1 MTFPQRVGIGDVSC
15 PAGTTCTGMLG
26 LNNMTL
32 AVGGKIGARG
42 GVYVVNYGGQWPDY
56 VFSPSY
62 HLRPLAEVAQFIEAN
77 HRLPDVPSA
86 AQVQTEGIE
95 LTAMNA
101 VLLQKVEELTLHL
114 IELAKA
120 NQTLAARVAQ
130 LEVAK

>member
-1 MTFPQRVGIGDVSC
+1 MLSGFGSQ
-15 PAGTTCTGMLG
+15 AQTTLT
-26 LNNMTL
+26 
-32 AVGGKIGARG
+32 VGGKIGARG

-62 HLRPLAEVAQFIEAN
+62 RLRPLAEVAQFIAAN
-77 HRLPDVPSA
+77 HHLPDVPSA
-86 AQVQTEGIE
+86 AQVQTEGLE

-120 NQTLAARVAQ
+120 NQALTARVAQ